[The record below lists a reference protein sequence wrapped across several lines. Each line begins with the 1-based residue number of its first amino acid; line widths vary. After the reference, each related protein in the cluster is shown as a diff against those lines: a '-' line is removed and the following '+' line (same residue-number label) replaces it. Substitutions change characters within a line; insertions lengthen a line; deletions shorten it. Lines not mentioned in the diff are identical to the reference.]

1 MFSFLFRARQC
12 NIFLDK
18 RALRSTLLKGGVV
31 RNRVYNIIFILH
43 FKLLLHVQKISYLF
57 IHLFGLKVLKLLD
70 YKQNEALLVI

>member
-43 FKLLLHVQKISYLF
+43 FKLLLHVQKMSYLF

>member
-31 RNRVYNIIFILH
+31 RNRVYNNIFILH
-43 FKLLLHVQKISYLF
+43 FKLLSHVKKISYLF
-57 IHLFGLKVLKLLD
+57 IHLFGLKVLKVLD
-70 YKQNEALLVI
+70 

>member
-31 RNRVYNIIFILH
+31 RNRVYNTIFILH
-43 FKLLLHVQKISYLF
+43 FKWLLHVQKISYLF
-57 IHLFGLKVLKLLD
+57 IHLFGLKVLKVLD
-70 YKQNEALLVI
+70 

>member
-31 RNRVYNIIFILH
+31 RNRVYNTIFILH
-43 FKLLLHVQKISYLF
+43 FKLLHVQKMSYLF

>member
-31 RNRVYNIIFILH
+31 RNRVYNTIFILH
-43 FKLLLHVQKISYLF
+43 FKLLLHIQKISYLL
-57 IHLFGLKVLKLLD
+57 IHLFGLKVLKVL
-70 YKQNEALLVI
+70 E